1 MATIGTFQK
10 TDSGFEGSITT
21 LSVQAPGVRFVAA
34 RDGQGDKAPA
44 YRIFAGSAEI
54 GAAWEKVGQNDKP
67 YLSCKLDDPSF
78 TAPIY
83 PSLFEETDGSFTLK
97 WTRSSR

>member
-1 MATIGTFQK
+1 MATIGIFRKAGTNI
-10 TDSGFEGSITT
+10 EGSITT
-21 LSVQAPGVRFVAA
+21 LSVQHNDVRFVTN
-34 RDGQGDKAPA
+34 DGDRSDKAPA
-44 YRIFAGSAEI
+44 YRIFAGPAEI
-54 GAAWEKVGQNDKP
+54 GAAWLKVGQNERS

-83 PSLFEETDGSFTLK
+83 PNLFEEDDGSFALV